1 MGVETILRASR
12 LTATPAMTDD
22 NQLSFNLPSVSRKKV
37 TAAFDGG
44 RLSSDSGVM
53 LLALADRRRAVADT
67 LAALIADHR
76 DPSHIT
82 HTVADVL
89 RARMLAIGCG
99 YPDGN
104 DFDRLRFD
112 PAFKLA
118 CGRLPDSGGDLCSQP
133 TISRWENA
141 PTLREII
148 RLTYALVDIWCR
160 SYPKPPRSVVLD
172 IDDTVDVVHGHQQL
186 AQWNAHYDERCFLP
200 IHVYDAAT
208 GAPVTVILRPGK
220 TPSGVEVRKLLSRLS
235 GRIRRHWPNTH
246 ITIRGDGHYGREE
259 AMTWCENYGIDYIFG
274 LSGNVVLD
282 RLVDA
287 AVDDIRVRR
296 AVNQAEVLRG
306 FAETRYAAKSWD
318 KERRVVA
325 RIEASASHADDMLR
339 RGIDIR
345 YVVTSLQGSDAEHIY
360 ETIYCAR
367 GQAENLIKQHK
378 AQLSSDRT
386 SCRSPLANQMRLI
399 LHTGAYWLLLDL
411 RAAIP
416 SWNPLRHTEFAT
428 VRLLDISMLDS
439 GSITPKRSDFA
450 VTSILERIA
459 VVLRPLAQQKNLQF
473 DYSETD
479 VVVNSDPALLERI
492 VENLASNAI
501 RYTTEGGIAIRVER
515 IEDDVRISVV
525 DTGIGIPD
533 EALGS
538 LQ

>member
-1 MGVETILRASR
+1 M
-12 LTATPAMTDD
+12 ATT
-22 NQLSFNLPSVSRKKV
+22 S
-37 TAAFDGG
+37 
-44 RLSSDSGVM
+44 
-53 LLALADRRRAVADT
+53 
-67 LAALIADHR
+67 
-76 DPSHIT
+76 
-82 HTVADVL
+82 TVCA
-89 RARMLAIGCG
+89 C
-99 YPDGN
+99 
-104 DFDRLRFD
+104 D

-118 CGRLPDSGGDLCSQP
+118 CGRLPDTGGDLCSQP

-160 SYPKPPRSVVLD
+160 SYQKPPRSVVQD

-208 GAPVTVILRPGK
+208 GAPVVVILRPGK
-220 TPSGVEVRKLLSRLS
+220 TPSGVEVRKLLSRLI
-235 GRIRRHWPNTH
+235 GRIRWHWPNTH

-287 AVDDIRVRR
+287 AADDIRVRR

-360 ETIYCAR
+360 PHSYRRAHQIPAR
-367 GQAENLIKQHK
+367 PRSAASAALPGAPSSSPAE
-378 AQLSSDRT
+378 LSARVDRT
-386 SCRSPLANQMRLI
+386 QARRPPVS
-399 LHTGAYWLLLDL
+399 
-411 RAAIP
+411 AA
-416 SWNPLRHTEFAT
+416 
-428 VRLLDISMLDS
+428 
-439 GSITPKRSDFA
+439 GRSDA
-450 VTSILERIA
+450 DL
-459 VVLRPLAQQKNLQF
+459 QK
-473 DYSETD
+473 SR
-479 VVVNSDPALLERI
+479 S
-492 VENLASNAI
+492 
-501 RYTTEGGIAIRVER
+501 
-515 IEDDVRISVV
+515 
-525 DTGIGIPD
+525 
-533 EALGS
+533 
-538 LQ
+538 